1 MKISF
6 SDKFNSNDN
15 LVIIYSNKNLL
26 LKKNKLSMTVKY
38 LIEKVEKLKKSKESF
53 TEFFT
58 IPDGKQIKKVLIS
71 KIKPKSG
78 TSYTEALAGRIL
90 SQLERNNIEKVT
102 VIIEVD
108 SNRKDLLKSIK
119 DLTYGFLM
127 KDYRFEKYKT
137 ITKKDFKILSI
148 SFAFVATQSEKR
160 ILENHIQMV
169 KGIYLTRDLV
179 SEPANELYPEKFV
192 QLCNVLKKVGI
203 KSEILN
209 EKQIK
214 KLGMNA
220 LMGVAQGSV
229 KPPRVLVM
237 KWNGKK
243 DKNFA
248 NPLSF
253 IGKGVTFDTGG
264 ISIKPS
270 GGMEDMKWDM
280 GGAAVTAA
288 IMKYLSEINPKLSYA
303 GIVGL
308 VENMPSSTAYK
319 PGDIIKSYK
328 GINVEVLNTDAEGRL
343 VLADIIT
350 YGCEVYNPKIVIDF
364 ATLTGAIVVA
374 LGQHY
379 AGLYSN
385 DDIIADKLYDSGIDT
400 NEKVWRMPL
409 HDDFDKE
416 LNSPF
421 VDLKN
426 IGAGRYGGSITA
438 AQFLQRFIPPKTKWA
453 HLDIAGTTWKNNGD
467 LMNSK
472 GATGF
477 GLTLI
482 ADFIDTYFKK

>member
-1 MKISF
+1 MKA
-6 SDKFNSNDN
+6 KFNSLNK
-15 LVIIYSNKNLL
+15 SN
-26 LKKNKLSMTVKY
+26 
-38 LIEKVEKLKKSKESF
+38 
-53 TEFFT
+53 
-58 IPDGKQIKKVLIS
+58 Q
-71 KIKPKSG
+71 
-78 TSYTEALAGRIL
+78 
-90 SQLERNNIEKVT
+90 
-102 VIIEVD
+102 
-108 SNRKDLLKSIK
+108 SI
-119 DLTYGFLM
+119 
-127 KDYRFEKYKT
+127 
-137 ITKKDFKILSI
+137 ILSI
-148 SFAFVATQSEKR
+148 DILDKSPKKNDYQSFKYNNEELFKYYFYISESKLNFSISLSLVKKKNFYERIIGSFIFDQSIKYSATQITVNCINSHL
-160 ILENHIQMV
+160 LENIVFGFVQKDYIYSVYKSDSKNNKYKSLFKLSTNHIKLLESINFLKQ
-169 KGIYLTRDLV
+169 LV
-179 SEPANELYPEKFV
+179 SEPSNIIYPESFV
-192 QLCNVLKKVGI
+192 SLVQKNFNKNNMGTKVLKEDK
-203 KSEILN
+203 
-209 EKQIK
+209 IK
-214 KLGMNA
+214 KIGLNCLLA
-220 LMGVAQGSV
+220 VSQGSAR
-229 KPPRVLVM
+229 KPRVM
-237 KWNGKK
+237 EFYNKK
-243 DKNFA
+243 SPKNVDILFV
-248 NPLSF
+248 
-253 IGKGVTFDTGG
+253 GKGVCFDSGG

-270 GGMEDMKWDM
+270 AGMEDMKWDM
-280 GGAAVTAA
+280 GGAAVTAS
-288 IMKYLSEINPKLSYA
+288 IMKYFSEVNPKISYA

-308 VENMPSSTAYK
+308 VENMPSSKAYK

-350 YGCEVYNPKIVIDF
+350 YGCEVYNPKIIIDF

-385 DDIIADKLYDSGIDT
+385 DDKIAEKLYESGMNT

-453 HLDIAGTTWKNNGD
+453 HLDIAGTTWKNSGD

-482 ADFIDTYFKK
+482 ADFIDTYFKN

>member
-1 MKISF
+1 MKKIGLNCLLAVSQGSARKPRVMEF
-6 SDKFNSNDN
+6 FN
-15 LVIIYSNKNLL
+15 
-26 LKKNKLSMTVKY
+26 
-38 LIEKVEKLKKSKESF
+38 KKSPKNV
-53 TEFFT
+53 
-58 IPDGKQIKKVLIS
+58 DVL
-71 KIKPKSG
+71 
-78 TSYTEALAGRIL
+78 
-90 SQLERNNIEKVT
+90 
-102 VIIEVD
+102 
-108 SNRKDLLKSIK
+108 
-119 DLTYGFLM
+119 
-127 KDYRFEKYKT
+127 
-137 ITKKDFKILSI
+137 
-148 SFAFVATQSEKR
+148 FV
-160 ILENHIQMV
+160 
-169 KGIYLTRDLV
+169 
-179 SEPANELYPEKFV
+179 
-192 QLCNVLKKVGI
+192 
-203 KSEILN
+203 
-209 EKQIK
+209 
-214 KLGMNA
+214 
-220 LMGVAQGSV
+220 
-229 KPPRVLVM
+229 
-237 KWNGKK
+237 
-243 DKNFA
+243 
-248 NPLSF
+248 
-253 IGKGVTFDTGG
+253 GKGVCFDSGG
-264 ISIKPS
+264 ISLKPS
-270 GGMEDMKWDM
+270 AGMEDMKWDM

-319 PGDIIKSYK
+319 PGDVIKSYK

-385 DDIIADKLYDSGIDT
+385 DDIIAEKLYDSGIDT

-438 AQFLQRFIPPKTKWA
+438 AQFLQRFIPSKTKWA